1 MNEQEIMLAVQY
13 HHNLVIS
20 KGYNVIMTSLIG
32 SQNYGLDHDGSDI
45 DTYSLIYPSWDEFLH
60 FGDAKAGIILA
71 EDGHC
76 NFKDMRIALNLLE
89 KTSPN
94 SIEYFTS
101 KYKIYNPNYA
111 SVLKYF
117 LEDNDR
123 LYKMIHCNYNHML
136 HAIAGM
142 AHQLTKRNMPAGK
155 RFSHALRLDSMLYN
169 FFNNKNAN
177 AILDLRSEA
186 DRTFALQAK
195 LNMNPDDDKFYN
207 HECDMIANKLDA
219 YKNAFKCSDEQ
230 EILEREGLRLI
241 DSFRWQIGSIYL
253 MMETKKN
260 NGD

>member
-20 KGYNVIMTSLIG
+20 KGYNVIMTSLVG
-32 SQNYGLDHDGSDI
+32 SQNYGLDHDESDI
-45 DTYSLIYPSWDEFLH
+45 DTYSLILPSWYDFVHAE
-60 FGDAKAGIILA
+60 DAKAGLIFT

-76 NFKDMRIALNLLE
+76 NFKDIRIALNLLE

-117 LEDNDR
+117 LEDNDK
-123 LYKMIHCNYNHML
+123 LYNMIHCNYNHML
-136 HAIAGM
+136 YAMAGM

-155 RFSHALRLDSMLYN
+155 RFSHALRLDSMVYN
-169 FFNNKNAN
+169 FFNNKNAK

-207 HECDMIANKLDA
+207 NECNMIASKLDA
-219 YKNAFKCSDEQ
+219 YKDAFKCSDKQ
-230 EILEREGLRLI
+230 KTLEKEGLKLI
-241 DSFRWQIGSIYL
+241 DAFRWQIGLIYL
-253 MMETKKN
+253 KMETNKN
-260 NGD
+260 NGN